1 MKTMKKSPT
10 SLKTNLKELFQK
22 YPSLTSDYKMY
33 TQTVIQKALLAQYE
47 RNRGSRNLTK
57 VLEFVTVFFPY
68 LTADKDGQKVVA
80 DRISDQ
86 FNRHKYTDPSY
97 EKWYKKLPMLFDAA
111 KVKKTQN
118 YLQAVFNLD
127 DNGMPESMSVR
138 EKEDVED
145 TFTVIVKKDSCGTV
159 VFALDNISKGIAMTS
174 LSEITK
180 AMS

>member
-1 MKTMKKSPT
+1 MKKAT

-22 YPSLTSDYKMY
+22 YPQLPSDYKLY
-33 TQTVIQKALLAQYE
+33 TQTVIQKALQAQYN
-47 RNRGSRNLTK
+47 RNRGSRTLNK
-57 VLEFVTVFFPY
+57 ILEIVPKFFPY
-68 LTADKDGQKVVA
+68 LTSDKEAQKVIA

-97 EKWYKKLPMLFDAA
+97 EKWYNKLPVLFPSE
-111 KVKKTQN
+111 KIKKSQN

-127 DNGMPESMSVR
+127 DNGIPDSMSVR
-138 EKEDVED
+138 EAEPAED
-145 TFTVIVKKDSCGTV
+145 TYTIVVKKDFCGSI
-159 VFALDNISKGIAMTS
+159 VFSLDNVSKSITMTS